1 MIASTRR
8 EFLAAAGGVLAATG
22 SESGSGSGPSEHEAR
37 ITLLAEGF
45 ADWKNV
51 AIGAPW
57 DYFQRSVP
65 AAKAPAIPIAAEMI
79 YWQRPGGGRV
89 FRSGSINSGMAL
101 AADPKWSGLL
111 KNVLA
116 HFGVPRP

>member
-1 MIASTRR
+1 MRVST
-8 EFLAAAGGVLAATG
+8 LARFQVEPPPAGMAQPVNDP
-22 SESGSGSGPSEHEAR
+22 SG
-37 ITLLAEGF
+37 ITLLAEGV

-51 AIGAPW
+51 SIGAPW
-57 DYFQRSVP
+57 DYYQRPVP
-65 AAKAPAIPIAAEMI
+65 AAKAPAIPVAAEMI

-89 FRSGSINSGMAL
+89 FHSGSINSGMTL